1 MAMTRSAAAWDPAQY
16 LRFADERLRPALDL
30 LLRVTLEAPARVV
43 DLGCGPGNVTAV
55 LRQRFPAAD
64 VIGVD
69 GSAAML
75 EKARAATPGCRFEQ
89 ADFFQWR
96 PDQSLDLIYSN
107 AALQWVGEHAALFP
121 RLLSFL
127 APGGV
132 LAIQMPA
139 MHDTPLR
146 LAPYDIAASGPWAER
161 LRGVASAPGI
171 LSAAEYWDVL
181 RPHAAALDM
190 WQTTYMHALAGE
202 NAVLEWASGS
212 SLRPFLDKLPDGQA
226 AFGRAYS
233 EAVRPHYP
241 RRADGTTLLPFQRLF
256 MVARKA

>member
-1 MAMTRSAAAWDPAQY
+1 MARAAAVWDPAQY

-30 LLRVTLEAPARVV
+30 LAQVPLDAPAHVV
-43 DLGCGPGNVTAV
+43 DLGCGAGNVTAI

-64 VIGVD
+64 VVGVD

-75 EKARAATPGCRFEQ
+75 EKARAATPAAGSSRRISSHGGRNE
-89 ADFFQWR
+89 A
-96 PDQSLDLIYSN
+96 PDLIYSN
-107 AALQWVGEHAALFP
+107 AALHWVGEHHVLFP
-121 RLLSFL
+121 RLLSVL

-146 LAPYDIAASGPWAER
+146 LAPYEIAASGPWAEH
-161 LRGVASAPGI
+161 LRGIGSAPGI
-171 LSAAEYWDVL
+171 LSAMEYWDLL
-181 RPHAAALDM
+181 RPHVASLDM
-190 WQTTYMHALAGE
+190 WQTTYMHALVGE

-212 SLRPFLDKLPDGQA
+212 SLRPFLDKLPDEQKA
-226 AFGRAYS
+226 AFGQAYA

-241 RRADGTTLLPFQRLF
+241 RRADGTTLLPFHRLF
-256 MVARKA
+256 MVTRKG